1 MTDNPQ
7 AQPAPPAATPLLE
20 VRNLRKHF
28 PLPGGWLTRQR
39 RVVHAVDD
47 VSFVVQRGEALGLVG
62 ESGCG
67 KTTLGRL
74 ILRLAE
80 PTAGE
85 IFFAGQPIA
94 GLSKAALRP
103 LRPKLQVVFQNPLQ
117 SLSPRLRVFDI
128 VAEPLR
134 THGAVAAG
142 ALRGHVV
149 ELLEQVGLGAQ
160 HLDRFPHEIS
170 GGQCQRV
177 AIARAL
183 ALEPQLLVLDEP
195 TSALDVSVQ
204 AQILNLLNELRRR
217 LGLTYLFISHDL
229 SVVEYISDRI
239 AVMYLGEIVEI
250 GPSAS
255 IFAAPRHPYTQALL
269 SAVPEPDLPVR
280 RELVVLEGNVPSPA
294 NPPSGCRFHTRCP
307 LAFDLCRQRKPAL
320 EAGEDPTW
328 LAACHLLVSRGVS
341 KRCVACCVGMRERI
355 T

>member
-1 MTDNPQ
+1 MTAMTP
-7 AQPAPPAATPLLE
+7 ARPAPPPPLVE

-28 PLPGGWLTRQR
+28 ALPGGWLTRQR
-39 RVVHAVDD
+39 RFVHAVDD
-47 VSFVVQRGEALGLVG
+47 VSFSVQRGEALGLVG

-74 ILRLAE
+74 VLRLLD

-85 IFFAGQPIA
+85 IVFDGQPIGA
-94 GLSKAALRP
+94 ISKAELRP
-103 LRPKLQVVFQNPLQ
+103 LRPRMQVVFQNPLQ
-117 SLSPRLRVFDI
+117 SLSPRLRIFDI

-134 THGAVAAG
+134 THGRLAPGELRTRVVA
-142 ALRGHVV
+142 
-149 ELLEQVGLGAQ
+149 LLEQVGLGAQ

-204 AQILNLLNELRRR
+204 AQILNLLADLRSR

-239 AVMYLGEIVEI
+239 AVMYLGQIVEI
-250 GPSAS
+250 GESER
-255 IFAAPRHPYTQALL
+255 IFAAPKHPYTQALL
-269 SAVPEPDLPVR
+269 RAVPEPDVTTY
-280 RELVVLEGNVPSPA
+280 RELTVLEGNVPSPA
-294 NPPSGCRFHTRCP
+294 NPPAGCRFHTRCP
-307 LAFDLCRQRKPAL
+307 LAFDLCRTREPVLKAD
-320 EAGEDPTW
+320 GDPTW
-328 LAACHLLVSRGVS
+328 QVACHLYPDRN
-341 KRCVACCVGMRERI
+341 ENP
-355 T
+355 

>member
-1 MTDNPQ
+1 MTNNANSP
-7 AQPAPPAATPLLE
+7 ATPARAVPLIE
-20 VRNLRKHF
+20 VRNLQKHF
-28 PLPGGWLTRQR
+28 PLPGGWFTRER
-39 RVVHAVDD
+39 RYVHAVDN

-85 IFFAGQPIA
+85 ILFDGQPIA
-94 GLSKAALRP
+94 GLNKAALRP
-103 LRPKLQVVFQNPLQ
+103 LRPKMQVVFQNPLQ

-134 THGAVAAG
+134 THGLAAGG
-142 ALRGHVV
+142 ALRERVV
-149 ELLEQVGLGAQ
+149 ALLEQVGLGAQ
-160 HLDRFPHEIS
+160 YLERFPHEIS

-183 ALEPQLLVLDEP
+183 ALAPQLLVLDEP

-204 AQILNLLNELRRR
+204 AQILNLLADLRRR

-250 GPSAS
+250 GPSARV
-255 IFAAPRHPYTQALL
+255 FAAPRHPYTQALL
-269 SAVPEPDLPVR
+269 SAVPEPHFPVR
-280 RELVVLEGNVPSPA
+280 RELVVLEGAVPSPA
-294 NPPSGCRFHTRCP
+294 NPPPGCRFHTRCP

-320 EAGEDPTW
+320 AAGPDPAW
-328 LAACHLLVSRGVS
+328 LAACHLLEDRNEPS
-341 KRCVACCVGMRERI
+341 
-355 T
+355 